1 LQLNILK
8 EIQKNKKITYNILCE
23 ILNKNRT
30 TIMRNISKLK
40 KKGILKRVGSDKT
53 GYWKI
58 IKK

>member
-1 LQLNILK
+1 
-8 EIQKNKKITYNILCE
+8 
-23 ILNKNRT
+23 
-30 TIMRNISKLK
+30 MRNISKLK